1 MTTTDTIALRSD
13 ELGPCRRCGMQVLS
27 LPVFYR
33 LALQVCAPDRR
44 AIASL
49 SGIATH
55 LTGGVAQRV
64 PQALSVARVLTG
76 DEPLARAAVQG
87 SALLCIGCMTDPELS
102 VAELF
107 ELVAAP
113 APTTT
118 PNPEA

>member
-1 MTTTDTIALRSD
+1 MTTTDTIALRAD
-13 ELGPCRRCGMQVLS
+13 EIGPCRRCGAQVLA

-64 PQALSVARVLTG
+64 PQALRVARAITG

-87 SALLCIGCMTDPELS
+87 SALLCIGCMTDPDLS

-107 ELVAAP
+107 GLAAAP
-113 APTTT
+113 APT
-118 PNPEA
+118 PEA